1 MEFYFF
7 LWLWQ
12 VAVLKEELLG
22 EKGYEEIH
30 CQVCLYEFKVNKEI
44 NISYHQEKDLDCLE
58 LLCPIGW
65 QWNSQMEECSLKRGN
80 SKRVCQ
86 RIRMPVLVTYFLLG
100 FSCCPER
107 FHICGSLSHQW
118 CWASNS
124 TSNYP
129 EQLPASSPF
138 CCSAVS
144 SIAFQSLSLSNNF
157 HPETFTF

>member
-1 MEFYFF
+1 MEFYLF

-30 CQVCLYEFKVNKEI
+30 CQVCLYEFKVNI
-44 NISYHQEKDLDCLE
+44 DLNVSYYQEKDLDCLE

-118 CWASNS
+118 CRASNS
-124 TSNYP
+124 TSNIP

-144 SIAFQSLSLSNNF
+144 SI
-157 HPETFTF
+157 TFTFKKIPSWNFHFLLH

>member
-1 MEFYFF
+1 MEIYSF

-22 EKGYEEIH
+22 DKGYEDIH
-30 CQVCLYEFKVNKEI
+30 CQVCLFEFKVNIDI
-44 NISYHQEKDLDCLE
+44 NVSYCQEKDLDCLE

-65 QWNSQMEECSLKRGN
+65 QWNSQMEECSLKRGT
-80 SKRVCQ
+80 SKNVLHM
-86 RIRMPVLVTYFLLG
+86 IRMLILVTYFLLG

-118 CWASNS
+118 CRASNS
-124 TSNYP
+124 TSNIP

-144 SIAFQSLSLSNNF
+144 SI
-157 HPETFTF
+157 TFTFKKIPSWNFHFLLH